1 MNISKKILPNI
12 GVIGVGRIGLCYAL
26 LLDQTGYQ
34 VYAYD
39 INTAHIENLKQG
51 VVDINEPDVYNLL
64 ENNHIVFTN
73 NAQKIFQNCEII
85 YIMVPT
91 PSNADGSY
99 DISKVQSI
107 IKQICECNLDIKEKI
122 IVVGST
128 VNPGDC
134 KILEKQLQAYHA
146 CLLYNPVF
154 TAQGSIIKDLQQAEM
169 VLIGGESN
177 KVIKKYQQIY
187 FDIQT
192 IKPNIHVLSLT
203 AAEIAKIA
211 VNCYL
216 TTKISFANILGEIL
230 IMSKLDNEVDL
241 TLDMIGSDTRIG
253 KKFFKYGLG
262 YGGPCLP
269 RDNRALSHYA
279 SKVGIKFALGDTV
292 DQFNQQHTLFL
303 ADFFAKKNVENL
315 PFYFKTVSYKSNVT
329 DIEQSQLY
337 LLCCKL
343 LEKGFMVYIEPIPAL
358 PNEILTS
365 LQQKFQDLIAF
376 VTITDLHS
384 SNKKIFEIFI

>member
-1 MNISKKILPNI
+1 MNISKTLPNI

-26 LLDQTGYQ
+26 LLDQAGYQ

-39 INTAHIENLKQG
+39 INKVHVENLKQG
-51 VVDINEPDVYNLL
+51 VVNNNEPDVCNLFK
-64 ENNHIVFTN
+64 NNHIVFTN
-73 NAQKIFQNCEII
+73 DVQKIFQNCEII

-91 PSNADGSY
+91 PSNSDGSY

-107 IKQICECNLDIKEKI
+107 IIQICKCNLDIKEKI

-128 VNPGDC
+128 VNPGNC
-134 KILEKQLQAYHA
+134 ENLEKQLLPHHA
-146 CLLYNPVF
+146 SLLYNPVF
-154 TAQGSIIKDLQQAEM
+154 TAQGSIIKDLQQAEI
-169 VLIGGESN
+169 VLIGGKSN

-192 IKPNIHVLSLT
+192 IKPNIHVLSFT

-230 IMSKLDNEVDL
+230 IMSKLDNEIDL

-279 SKVGIKFALGDTV
+279 SKVGIKFAMGDTV

-315 PFYFKTVSYKSNVT
+315 PFYFKNISYKPNVM

-358 PNEILTS
+358 PQEIQTT
-365 LQQKFQDLIAF
+365 LQMKFQDLIQF
-376 VTITDLHS
+376 VTLTDLHS
-384 SNKKIFEIFI
+384 SGKRIFEIIV

>member
-122 IVVGST
+122 ASLLASPSFRIS
-128 VNPGDC
+128 
-134 KILEKQLQAYHA
+134 IYALENFPEELRAT
-146 CLLYNPVF
+146 CL
-154 TAQGSIIKDLQQAEM
+154 
-169 VLIGGESN
+169 
-177 KVIKKYQQIY
+177 
-187 FDIQT
+187 
-192 IKPNIHVLSLT
+192 
-203 AAEIAKIA
+203 
-211 VNCYL
+211 
-216 TTKISFANILGEIL
+216 
-230 IMSKLDNEVDL
+230 
-241 TLDMIGSDTRIG
+241 
-253 KKFFKYGLG
+253 
-262 YGGPCLP
+262 
-269 RDNRALSHYA
+269 
-279 SKVGIKFALGDTV
+279 
-292 DQFNQQHTLFL
+292 
-303 ADFFAKKNVENL
+303 
-315 PFYFKTVSYKSNVT
+315 
-329 DIEQSQLY
+329 
-337 LLCCKL
+337 
-343 LEKGFMVYIEPIPAL
+343 
-358 PNEILTS
+358 
-365 LQQKFQDLIAF
+365 
-376 VTITDLHS
+376 
-384 SNKKIFEIFI
+384 